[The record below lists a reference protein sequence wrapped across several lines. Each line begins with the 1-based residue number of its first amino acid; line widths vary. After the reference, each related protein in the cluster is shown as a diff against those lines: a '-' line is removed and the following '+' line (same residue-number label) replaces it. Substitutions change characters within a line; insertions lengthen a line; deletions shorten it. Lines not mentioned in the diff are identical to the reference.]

1 MTANELKKIVLENH
15 GYSDADGYSEYM
27 EVAGEDIEY
36 YLDYDYTRPKKTKWV
51 LKINAIHCGPFHF
64 WIDEDKCFN
73 STDAI
78 EKYIV
83 ELMNKKSKEWA
94 KFVKDYKLSH
104 TKTKKDNKCI

>member
-1 MTANELKKIVLENH
+1 MTPKELKKIVLENH
-15 GYSDADGYSEYM
+15 GYSEADGYSEYM

-36 YLDYDYTRPKKTKWV
+36 YLDYDSERPKKWV
-51 LKINAIHCGPFHF
+51 FKINAIHCGPFQT

-73 STDAI
+73 STDEI

-83 ELMNKKSKEWA
+83 GLIKKKIKEWT

-104 TKTKKDNKCI
+104 TKTKKENECI